1 MSAAGGNA
9 PVLPPL
15 RPFLYRAWHN
25 PDAATLLFTI
35 EEWQRQLVELADTL
49 MSDGDF
55 ASSMT
60 DEEIAALG
68 LLLGRAHTMRH
79 DALRL
84 RVDELI
90 RAVRG
95 R

>member
-1 MSAAGGNA
+1 MSVAGGNVA
-9 PVLPPL
+9 V
-15 RPFLYRAWHN
+15 
-25 PDAATLLFTI
+25 TLLFI
-35 EEWQRQLVELADTL
+35 EEWQRRLVKLAIL
-49 MSDGDF
+49 MSDDDL

-68 LLLGRAHTMRH
+68 LLLGRVHAMRH

-90 RAVRG
+90 RAVRD

>member
-35 EEWQRQLVELADTL
+35 EEWQRQLWELANTV
-49 MSDGDF
+49 MSDDDI

-60 DEEIAALG
+60 DEEVAALG

-79 DALRL
+79 DALLLRL
-84 RVDELI
+84 DELI
-90 RAVRG
+90 RAVRDQ
-95 R
+95 